1 MSSMSLLPTHSQ
13 LPEDINEQNIPSTGF
28 PSYTADAVVA
38 LNHRGLDSVL
48 DIVSDTAS
56 ETSPRVGDGETG
68 PIEHLAQELAEQL
81 IKFQGSC
88 NECHQAARSHHM
100 EDPNYHIG
108 LAEYFEFTPELGP
121 DILGSDTIA
130 HQKDDLTGK
139 LSPNPEDR
147 PFVILTLER
156 RSHMST
162 WILRAV
168 LCLTVGPS

>member
-1 MSSMSLLPTHSQ
+1 
-13 LPEDINEQNIPSTGF
+13 
-28 PSYTADAVVA
+28 
-38 LNHRGLDSVL
+38 
-48 DIVSDTAS
+48 
-56 ETSPRVGDGETG
+56 
-68 PIEHLAQELAEQL
+68 
-81 IKFQGSC
+81 
-88 NECHQAARSHHM
+88 M

-108 LAEYFEFTPELGP
+108 LAEYLEFTPELGL

-156 RSHMST
+156 RSYMST